1 MKFVIGI
8 ILIIISVYG
17 QDNLSENATFL
28 PQKQDL
34 EPNAVLSPKLIST
47 SWLKPLTDTVA
58 NFVALAKH
66 PNYGGVQFFNP
77 QNLWEMLHEKGVSY
91 LTGPHGAVFGTAQN
105 GPLDYPFAYRK
116 KTN

>member
-8 ILIIISVYG
+8 LLIIISVYG
-17 QDNLSENATFL
+17 QEESATFL
-28 PQKQDL
+28 PQKADL
-34 EPNAVLSPKLIST
+34 EPNAIPTPKLIPT
-47 SWLKPLTDTVA
+47 TNWLKPITDTVA

-116 KTN
+116 KTE